1 MRALNPNDQITART
15 SQHPRLIHKHHITPA
30 EQTLLEIQRQKDQFA
45 TKSSDC
51 EDDICNAVD
60 RSAVLHIYNN
70 AMGRLRDIPDKH
82 HQIASE
88 CNLKVRIVLGL
99 LNADPDHPAF
109 LAAGQ
114 LLSPLEPQYAN
125 PRIDPGDDDCSYRA
139 QWRLKCWRKEGWP
152 VTYPGKAIKI
162 ELTSERLVGRNSM
175 TDAELRKVFYA
186 EEGILE
192 EAVRRRIA
200 AQTNGGDEQ
209 KRENQQAK
217 DVRERSVPAGL
228 RHEELD
234 IDADNDDEMDMEE
247 ELASWENSDND
258 ENHEGVNL
266 RS

>member
-1 MRALNPNDQITART
+1 
-15 SQHPRLIHKHHITPA
+15 
-30 EQTLLEIQRQKDQFA
+30 
-45 TKSSDC
+45 
-51 EDDICNAVD
+51 
-60 RSAVLHIYNN
+60 
-70 AMGRLRDIPDKH
+70 
-82 HQIASE
+82 
-88 CNLKVRIVLGL
+88 
-99 LNADPDHPAF
+99 
-109 LAAGQ
+109 
-114 LLSPLEPQYAN
+114 
-125 PRIDPGDDDCSYRA
+125 
-139 QWRLKCWRKEGWP
+139 
-152 VTYPGKAIKI
+152 
-162 ELTSERLVGRNSM
+162 
-175 TDAELRKVFYA
+175 VFYA

-247 ELASWENSDND
+247 ELASWENSDGD